1 MASPLSPEERAAIWD
16 AAYAARIPRAC
27 EALEAILNEGVT
39 PPSSENDFASVL
51 KAYERAGRCLGDVV
65 EPLLHFIADLPSPP
79 TRWPISR
86 RIEFAHAGI
95 SFAERVGATTFVDA
109 YGASTN
115 VEYEEREDAVV
126 LKTSLIVRKDAR
138 ARSSAR
144 PVTLAFI
151 HKGATL
157 DFTHEV
163 QFVRQLIEV
172 ELPECREEYIAW
184 QAKE

>member
-1 MASPLSPEERAAIWD
+1 M
-16 AAYAARIPRAC
+16 
-27 EALEAILNEGVT
+27 
-39 PPSSENDFASVL
+39 
-51 KAYERAGRCLGDVV
+51 
-65 EPLLHFIADLPSPP
+65 
-79 TRWPISR
+79 
-86 RIEFAHAGI
+86 
-95 SFAERVGATTFVDA
+95 DA

-151 HKGATL
+151 DKGATL

-172 ELPECREEYIAW
+172 ELPECREGSTFVLSEGVALWVVDCRTLHQKSIMRLLSALLASALVARPTW
-184 QAKE
+184 ATTSLKIVVFSTASS